1 MKKWEGAKKKTYL
14 HPLPTGS
21 YAYARM
27 SSTVNKDA
35 NINRRKTG
43 RLLTRNIREGFLL
56 IIQLLAI
63 SNEKLTKL
71 MSESKGCVQH
81 NPLMLEAGGGRPNV
95 RSLTISLRHL
105 SHSGRKL
112 DSQNDLEQWRYQ
124 GGIWDLHFYQ
134 EIGFNL
140 KGAWAINPI
149 RGSKAPRPHSQN
161 STFIL
166 DLHYVLNFLR
176 PFSFVP
182 NPPIPPHTH
191 F

>member
-1 MKKWEGAKKKTYL
+1 MKVEGGQFLDCAP
-14 HPLPTGS
+14 HPKPLTKHTFLCYIFSLVTTTENDLPTGT

-124 GGIWDLHFYQ
+124 GGI
-134 EIGFNL
+134 
-140 KGAWAINPI
+140 
-149 RGSKAPRPHSQN
+149 
-161 STFIL
+161 
-166 DLHYVLNFLR
+166 
-176 PFSFVP
+176 
-182 NPPIPPHTH
+182 
-191 F
+191 